1 MPPPMLGQRKEWRSF
16 SSRNIKS
23 TWTPRTSWG
32 VFAILQTLLRR
43 HIWTSRVSFLLCHR
57 MYAELKRLSPSGGL
71 DIEDYALSEQVVPG
85 ITITE
90 DEDDRRPLRE
100 LGIDG
105 TWSTGLSDE
114 EEQEDDEVSG
124 AIGRRPENITVS
136 GRPWKKAL

>member
-1 MPPPMLGQRKEWRSF
+1 M
-16 SSRNIKS
+16 
-23 TWTPRTSWG
+23 
-32 VFAILQTLLRR
+32 
-43 HIWTSRVSFLLCHR
+43 H
-57 MYAELKRLSPSGGL
+57 AELQRLIPSGGL

-114 EEQEDDEVSG
+114 EGEDDEEVAG
-124 AIGRRPENITVS
+124 AIGRRPENATVS
-136 GRPWKKAL
+136 SRSQETVREGCTVADLFALGFRRRVSPMNLLR